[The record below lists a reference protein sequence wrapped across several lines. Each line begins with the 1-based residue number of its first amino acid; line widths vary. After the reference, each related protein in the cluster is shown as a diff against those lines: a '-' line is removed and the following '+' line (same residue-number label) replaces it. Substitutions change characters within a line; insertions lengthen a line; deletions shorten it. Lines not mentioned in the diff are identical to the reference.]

1 MENYNI
7 NLQDQDAEIALF
19 GYSFKEAMNN
29 CSKSLH
35 INFINHNQKNIVD
48 WSYNLNLL
56 KKEKKYN
63 EIETN
68 IKNYISMYAL
78 DLIMYS
84 YSLYHD
90 AILIVN
96 IKRWNK
102 LSNKYNFNN
111 KDMYDIRIILF
122 NIFYTLKEN
131 GVLKEELE
139 LMKNFNKIFLNFNYD
154 DFIIYSLTFNKPKIL
169 ELLKTID
176 PIKLKKDI
184 NRLYPNLKFNINSKM
199 VKNCQEY
206 NKQEIL

>member
-1 MENYNI
+1 MDKYNI
-7 NLQDQDAEIALF
+7 NLQDQDAEIELF
-19 GYSFKEAMNN
+19 WYSFKEAMNN
-29 CSKSLH
+29 FYNSLH
-35 INFINHNQKNIVD
+35 LEIINNNQQNIID

-56 KKEKKYN
+56 KKDKKYN

-111 KDMYDIRIILF
+111 KDMYDIRIIFF

-131 GVLKEELE
+131 GISKDELD
-139 LMKNFNKIFLNFNYD
+139 LIKNFNKIFLNYNYD
-154 DFIIYSLTFNKPKIL
+154 DFIIYSLTNNKPKIL
-169 ELLKTID
+169 ELLKI
-176 PIKLKKDI
+176 INSHKLKNDI
-184 NRLYPNLKFNINSKM
+184 TRLFPHLKFNINSKM

-206 NKQEIL
+206 LKH